1 VISPGATT
9 IQQTAAGCRR
19 GVCGSHVSRIAVPV
33 IGLLVVTAA
42 LALIGTAPLVLFPS
56 PEGIGPLPAP
66 PAASSEVASVTAHR
80 VHPEREAS
88 RPPATPP
95 SSTAS
100 TSGSSEGTLL
110 TAAPSSE
117 AGGGATEGAGGGAG
131 AGPPIQ
137 NGGTTIE
144 RPTSRTGTEQH
155 GKGKLNGTHKGKAK
169 GHDKDKARG
178 EAKGHTKWHA
188 NTQIAFAPPRGSKPD
203 HVHPARAGKHAGR
216 GARAHARARR

>member
-1 VISPGATT
+1 
-9 IQQTAAGCRR
+9 
-19 GVCGSHVSRIAVPV
+19 VSRIAVPV

-66 PAASSEVASVTAHR
+66 PAASSEVASVMAPR
-80 VHPEREAS
+80 AHPEREKG
-88 RPPATPP
+88 RPAPTSP

-100 TSGSSEGTLL
+100 TSASSEGTLP
-110 TAAPSSE
+110 TAAPSSGA
-117 AGGGATEGAGGGAG
+117 AGGTTEGAGGGAE
-131 AGPPIQ
+131 AGLPPR
-137 NGGTTIE
+137 NGDTTTA
-144 RPTSRTGTEQH
+144 RPTSGTGTDRH

-188 NTQIAFAPPRGSKPD
+188 NTQIAFAPPLGSKPD
-203 HVHPARAGKHAGR
+203 HVHPARVGKDAGR
-216 GARAHARARR
+216 GSRAHARPRR

>member
-1 VISPGATT
+1 M
-9 IQQTAAGCRR
+9 
-19 GVCGSHVSRIAVPV
+19 SRIAVPV

-56 PEGIGPLPAP
+56 PKGIGPLPAP
-66 PAASSEVASVTAHR
+66 PAASSEVASVTTPR
-80 VHPEREAS
+80 LHPERKES
-88 RPPATPP
+88 RPAAAPP
-95 SSTAS
+95 SSTAG
-100 TSGSSEGTLL
+100 TSGPSEGTLV
-110 TAAPSSE
+110 TAAPS
-117 AGGGATEGAGGGAG
+117 GGSGGRTAEG

-137 NGGTTIE
+137 NGGTTTE

-155 GKGKLNGTHKGKAK
+155 GKRKLNGTHKGKAK

-188 NTQIAFAPPRGSKPD
+188 DTQIAFAPPRGSKPD